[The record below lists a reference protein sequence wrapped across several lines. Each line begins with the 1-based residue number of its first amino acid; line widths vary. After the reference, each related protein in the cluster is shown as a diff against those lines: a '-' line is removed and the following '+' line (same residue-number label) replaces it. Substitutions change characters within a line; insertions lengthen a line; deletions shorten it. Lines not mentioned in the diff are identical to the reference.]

1 MDTTAKRT
9 IPQIRSRLHE
19 LAREL
24 RDPDGME
31 LAAIADEL
39 DALANETARRTAVRR
54 APARRPKLGP
64 GLADAIRADAKAHPH
79 DDYTTIAR
87 RFSTNIGR
95 VSEAL
100 AGFRDGTTV

>member
-1 MDTTAKRT
+1 MQSKRT
-9 IPQIRSRLHE
+9 IPQIRSRMHE

-24 RDPDGME
+24 RDPDGMD
-31 LAAIADEL
+31 LADIADEL
-39 DALANETARRTAVRR
+39 DALANETARRKAVRR
-54 APARRPKLGP
+54 APARRRKLDP
-64 GLADAIRADAKAHPH
+64 SLADAIRADAKVHPH

-100 AGFRDGTTV
+100 AGFRNGTTV